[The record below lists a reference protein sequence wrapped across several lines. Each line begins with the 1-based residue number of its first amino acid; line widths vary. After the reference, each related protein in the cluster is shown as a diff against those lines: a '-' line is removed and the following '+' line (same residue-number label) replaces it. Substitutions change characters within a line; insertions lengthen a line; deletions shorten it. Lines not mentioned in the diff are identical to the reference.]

1 MKNIY
6 LEYSSYSVAEWCLI
20 LCISP
25 LQNPENT
32 VVGSS
37 YLVSLV
43 LLAVWGVH
51 SVFLSESYLIYK

>member
-1 MKNIY
+1 MKNIR
-6 LEYSSYSVAEWCLI
+6 LEYSSYAIAEWPLT
-20 LCISP
+20 LCIPS

-43 LLAVWGVH
+43 LLAVWGIH
-51 SVFLSESYLIYK
+51 SVFLSESHLI